1 MKKIFDSPHPYAFI
15 TILCWAPTFVFSHML
30 GPYFSPASLGAL
42 RYGLAA
48 VMLIIILAVRK
59 IKLPDIKDL
68 PMFALAAVLGFSLYM
83 IVFNKGTS
91 MVTAATSSVIIAM
104 TPVITGIMAS
114 ILFREKLSGRQ
125 WGAMALQFAGVLIL
139 VLVGKT
145 FSLNQGVLWLLLCA
159 FMLGSYNIIQRKFTK
174 KYPAFTASA
183 VTIILG
189 GLELTWALPLGF
201 REFRAAPPLMCFFVI
216 FMGIFASA
224 LAYVTWTVAFAKAEK
239 TSQVSNYMFITPF
252 FATLLDFLMNH
263 EIPAASTVIGG
274 LMIITGAV
282 LFNRG
287 SNKKS
292 EA

>member
-104 TPVITGIMAS
+104 TPVITGIRIAAATRHAAY
-114 ILFREKLSGRQ
+114 FFK
-125 WGAMALQFAGVLIL
+125 IL
-139 VLVGKT
+139 VIFIVCLRTG
-145 FSLNQGVLWLLLCA
+145 L
-159 FMLGSYNIIQRKFTK
+159 IIFL
-174 KYPAFTASA
+174 YY
-183 VTIILG
+183 IIL
-189 GLELTWALPLGF
+189 W
-201 REFRAAPPLMCFFVI
+201 CF
-216 FMGIFASA
+216 
-224 LAYVTWTVAFAKAEK
+224 T
-239 TSQVSNYMFITPF
+239 
-252 FATLLDFLMNH
+252 
-263 EIPAASTVIGG
+263 
-274 LMIITGAV
+274 
-282 LFNRG
+282 
-287 SNKKS
+287 
-292 EA
+292 

>member
-1 MKKIFDSPHPYAFI
+1 MKKIFDSPHPYALT

-30 GPYFSPASLGAL
+30 GSYFSPASLGAL

-48 VMLIIILAVRK
+48 VILSIIIAVRK
-59 IKLPDIKDL
+59 IKLPKAKDL
-68 PMFALAAVLGFSLYM
+68 PAFALAAVFGFSLYM

-104 TPVITGIMAS
+104 TPVLTGIMAS
-114 ILFREKLSGRQ
+114 FVFGEKLSTRQ
-125 WGAMALQFAGVLIL
+125 WAAMVLQFAGVLVL

-145 FSLNQGVLWLLLCA
+145 FSFNEGVLWLLLCA
-159 FMLGSYNIIQRKFTK
+159 FMLASYNIIQRKFTRQ
-174 KYPAFTASA
+174 YPAFTASA

-189 GLELTWALPLGF
+189 GLELTWALPAGI
-201 REFRAAPPLMCFFVI
+201 REFRAAPPIMCFYVI

-224 LAYVTWTVAFAKAEK
+224 LAYVTWTIAFAKAEK

-263 EIPAASTVIGG
+263 EIPAPSTVIGG
-274 LMIITGAV
+274 LMILTGAV
-282 LFNRG
+282 LFNR
-287 SNKKS
+287 
-292 EA
+292 E